1 MKFKQGS
8 VKAKIVEQ
16 YGDGSYATR
25 NHELERKVLKT
36 VFRKF
41 DQIAFISAVLSED
54 HFSDPRYRELYI
66 KCVELYEQGR
76 RCDPS
81 VVLAECLRKPNEDI
95 DPDDFKQ
102 AVGEIQT
109 EHVDDLDL
117 DVAIRTLNNLL
128 LIRKMMAFNHEVIER
143 AANGEAIESLISDA
157 SERIKAM
164 SQNSLEDDDMWN
176 MDRIVA
182 NQPEGPMSIIRPTHK
197 VIRTPFASLNDVIYG
212 FRLQDI
218 TVVGA
223 RPGVGKT
230 ALLCQCASYT
240 ASLGKKTLFYA
251 HEMSKESMLMRLMCM
266 NNGISNSDV
275 NLNMLTDNEVQ
286 TCLQWFSHNPSLE
299 TLRISDK
306 GGRTPLAVRADIIRH
321 NDKYGPLEILYID
334 YLQRMSAGKTFF
346 KKNDEIGYISSSL
359 KDLASEFN
367 IPIVYASSMN
377 REVEK
382 RQGKEKRPQL
392 SDLAES
398 GQVESDASVVIF
410 PYRPS
415 MINPNPNATP
425 EDDELIIGKHRH
437 GATGIVK
444 VKYNGPYFRF
454 DESTD

>member
-1 MKFKQGS
+1 MNNKKGG

-41 DQIAFISAVLSED
+41 DQIAFISAVLNLD
-54 HFSDPRYRELYI
+54 HFSDPRYQALYT
-66 KCVELYEQGR
+66 KCVELYEKGR

-95 DPDDFKQ
+95 EPDDFKQ
-102 AVGEIQT
+102 AIGEIEQ
-109 EHVDDLDL
+109 EHVDTLDLDL
-117 DVAIRTLNNLL
+117 AIRTLNNLL

-157 SERIKAM
+157 SERIKTM
-164 SQNSLEDDDMWN
+164 SQSSMEDDDMW
-176 MDRIVA
+176 DLHRIVA
-182 NQPEGPMSIIRPTHK
+182 NQPHGPMSIIKPTHK
-197 VIRTPFASLNDVIYG
+197 VIKTPFTDLNDIIYG

-240 ASLGKKTLFYA
+240 SAIGKKTLFYA
-251 HEMSKESMLMRLMCM
+251 HEMSKESMVMRLMCM
-266 NNGISNSDV
+266 DNGISNTDV
-275 NLNMLTDNEVQ
+275 NLNLLSNNEIQ
-286 TCLQWFSHNPSLE
+286 TCLKWFADNPSLGN
-299 TLRISDK
+299 LRISDK
-306 GGRTPLAVRADIIRH
+306 GGRTPLALRADIIRH
-321 NDKYGPLEILYID
+321 NDKYGKLDILFID
-334 YLQRMSAGKTFF
+334 YLQRMSAGKQFF
-346 KKNDEIGYISSSL
+346 KKNDEIAYIASYL
-359 KDLASEFN
+359 KDLAGEFD
-367 IPIVYASSMN
+367 IPVVYASSMN

-398 GQVESDASVVIF
+398 SEVEFSASVVIF

-415 MINPNPNATP
+415 MNNPNPNATP
-425 EDDELIIGKHRH
+425 EDDELIVGKHRH
-437 GATGIVK
+437 GATGTIK
-444 VKYNGPYFRF
+444 LKYNGPYFRF
-454 DESTD
+454 DPITD